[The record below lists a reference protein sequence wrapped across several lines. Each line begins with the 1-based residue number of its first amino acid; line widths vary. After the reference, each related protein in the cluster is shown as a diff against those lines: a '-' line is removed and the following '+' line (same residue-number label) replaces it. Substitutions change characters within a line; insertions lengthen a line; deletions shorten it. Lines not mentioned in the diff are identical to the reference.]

1 MAFSITFKKEQYLT
15 YVLSD
20 SEAIS
25 QITVVP
31 ERGGIILLWKIQG
44 QDILY
49 LDKERFSKP
58 EMSIRGGV
66 PILFPICGNIH
77 DNTYIYRDRT
87 YTLKQHGFARDLPWE
102 VTQQGTDNCAS
113 LTITLKSNKQTLLVY
128 PFDFQLDFTYEL
140 KGNSLTIRQKYTNK
154 SEKKMPFSFGFHP
167 YYYVPDKSKVIF
179 DIPSSEYQDQATQKV
194 ASYDGTFNFDQDEI
208 DVGFQS
214 LTRSLATMTD
224 DHRKLKLVL
233 SWSDIYSTFVFWTLK
248 GKDYVCLEPWT
259 APRNALNTGT
269 KLTELD
275 PGATCEAMFEMSV
288 ESI

>member
-1 MAFSITFKKEQYLT
+1 MAFSVTFKKEQYLT
-15 YVLSD
+15 YILSD

-44 QDILY
+44 QDVLY

-128 PFDFQLDFTYEL
+128 PFEFQLDFTYEL
-140 KGNSLTIRQKYTNK
+140 KGNSLIIRQKYTNK

-167 YYYVPDKSKVIF
+167 YYYIPDKSKVIF
-179 DIPSSEYQDQATQKV
+179 DIPSSEYQDQATKKIV
-194 ASYDGTFNFDQDEI
+194 SYDGTFNFDQDEI

-224 DHRKLKLVL
+224 NHRKLKLVL

-259 APRNALNTGT
+259 APRNALNTGK

-275 PGATCEAMFEMSV
+275 PGTTCEAMFEMSV

>member
-1 MAFSITFKKEQYLT
+1 MAFSVTFKKEQYLT
-15 YVLSD
+15 YTLSD

-66 PILFPICGNIH
+66 PVLFPICGNIH
-77 DNTYIYRDRT
+77 NNTYTYLNRT
-87 YTLKQHGFARDLPWE
+87 YILKQHGFARDLPWK
-102 VTQQGTDNCAS
+102 VTQQGTDDCAS
-113 LTITLKSNKQTLLVY
+113 LTVTLKSNEQTRLVY
-128 PFDFQLDFTYEL
+128 PFEFQLDFTYEL
-140 KGNSLTIRQKYTNK
+140 KGNSLIIRQKYANK

-167 YYYVPDKSKVIF
+167 YYYVPNKSKVFF
-179 DIPSSEYQDQATQKV
+179 DIPSSEYQDQTTKKTF
-194 ASYDGTFNFDQDEI
+194 SYDGTFDFDQNEI
-208 DVGFQS
+208 DVGFHS
-214 LTRSLATMTD
+214 LSRSLATMTD
-224 DHRKLKLVL
+224 YHRKLKLVL

-259 APRNALNTGT
+259 APRNALNTGNN
-269 KLTELD
+269 LTELD

-288 ESI
+288 KSI

>member
-1 MAFSITFKKEQYLT
+1 MAFSVAFKKEQYLT
-15 YVLSD
+15 YILSD

-49 LDKERFSKP
+49 LDKERFSNP
-58 EMSIRGGV
+58 EMSVRGGV

-77 DNTYIYRDRT
+77 NNTYT
-87 YTLKQHGFARDLPWE
+87 YLDGTYSLKQHGFARDLPWE

-113 LTITLKSNKQTLLVY
+113 LTVTLKSNEQTLIVY
-128 PFDFQLDFTYEL
+128 PFEFQLDFTYEL
-140 KGNSLTIRQKYTNK
+140 KGNSLIIRQKYANK
-154 SEKKMPFSFGFHP
+154 SEKTMPFSFGFHP
-167 YYYVPDKSKVIF
+167 YFYVPDKSKVIF
-179 DIPSSEYQDQATQKV
+179 DIPSSEYQDQATKKIFF
-194 ASYDGTFNFDQDEI
+194 YDGTFDFNQDEI
-208 DVGFQS
+208 DAGFQS
-214 LTRSLATMTD
+214 LTRPLATMTD
-224 DHRKLKLVL
+224 NHRKLKLVL

-259 APRNALNTGT
+259 APRNALNTG
-269 KLTELD
+269 KNLTELD

-288 ESI
+288 ELI

>member
-1 MAFSITFKKEQYLT
+1 MAFSVTLKKEQYLT
-15 YVLSD
+15 YILSD

-31 ERGGIILLWKIQG
+31 ERGGIILRWKIQG
-44 QDILY
+44 QDVLY
-49 LDKERFSKP
+49 LDKERFSQP
-58 EMSIRGGV
+58 AMSIRGGV

-77 DNTYIYRDRT
+77 DNTYTYLDRT

-102 VTQQGTDNCAS
+102 VTQHGTDNCAS
-113 LTITLKSNKQTLLVY
+113 LTVTLKSNEQTRLVY

-140 KGNSLTIRQKYTNK
+140 KGKSLIIRQKCANK
-154 SEKKMPFSFGFHP
+154 SEQKMPFSFGFHP
-167 YYYVPDKSKVIF
+167 YYYVPDKSKVVF
-179 DIPSSEYQDQATQKV
+179 DIPSSEYQDQATKKIF
-194 ASYDGTFNFDQDEI
+194 SYDGTFDFNQNEI
-208 DVGFQS
+208 DAGFQS

-224 DHRKLKLVL
+224 AHRKLKLIL

-259 APRNALNTGT
+259 APRNALNTGKNLT
-269 KLTELD
+269 KLD
-275 PGATCEAMFEMSV
+275 PGATCEAIFAMRV

>member
-1 MAFSITFKKEQYLT
+1 MTFSVTFKKEQYLT
-15 YVLSD
+15 YTLSD

-77 DNTYIYRDRT
+77 DNTYTYLNRT

-102 VTQQGTDNCAS
+102 VTQQGTDNCAR
-113 LTITLKSNKQTLLVY
+113 LTVTLKSNEQTRLVY
-128 PFDFQLDFTYEL
+128 PFEFQLDFTYEL
-140 KGNSLTIRQKYTNK
+140 KGNSLVIRQKYANK

-167 YYYVPDKSKVIF
+167 YYYVPNKSKVIF
-179 DIPSSEYQDQATQKV
+179 DIPSSEYQDQATKKIC
-194 ASYDGTFNFDQDEI
+194 SYDGTFDFNQNEI

-233 SWSDIYSTFVFWTLK
+233 SWSEIYSTFVFWTLK

-259 APRNALNTGT
+259 APRNALNTG
-269 KLTELD
+269 KNLTELD
-275 PGATCEAMFEMSV
+275 PGATCESLFEMSV

>member
-1 MAFSITFKKEQYLT
+1 MAFSVTFKKEQYLT
-15 YVLSD
+15 YILSD

-44 QDILY
+44 QDVLY
-49 LDKERFSKP
+49 LDKERFSQP

-128 PFDFQLDFTYEL
+128 PFEFQLDFTYEL
-140 KGNSLTIRQKYTNK
+140 KGNSLIIRQKYTNK
-154 SEKKMPFSFGFHP
+154 SETKMPFSFGFHP

-179 DIPSSEYQDQATQKV
+179 DIPSSEYQDQATKKIV
-194 ASYDGTFNFDQDEI
+194 SYDGTFNFDQDEI

-259 APRNALNTGT
+259 APRNALNTGK

>member
-1 MAFSITFKKEQYLT
+1 MAFSVTFKKEQYLT
-15 YVLSD
+15 YILSD

-31 ERGGIILLWKIQG
+31 ERGGIILLWQIQG
-44 QDILY
+44 QDVLY
-49 LDKERFSKP
+49 LDKERFSNP

-66 PILFPICGNIH
+66 PILFPICGNID

-102 VTQQGTDNCAS
+102 VTQQRTDNCAS

-128 PFDFQLDFTYEL
+128 PFEFQLDFTYEL
-140 KGNSLTIRQKYTNK
+140 KANSLIIRQKYSNK
-154 SEKKMPFSFGFHP
+154 SEKKMPFSFGLHP

-179 DIPSSEYQDQATQKV
+179 DIYSSEYQDQATKKIV
-194 ASYDGTFNFDQDEI
+194 SYDGTFNFDQDEI

-224 DHRKLKLVL
+224 DHRKLKLFL

-259 APRNALNTGT
+259 APRNALNTGN